1 MKSIRR
7 GSVLHRWF
15 GSTTPPKNKFFVVIG
30 EDENRIIGYFF
41 INSNVSKFISRNS
54 RYLEMQ
60 MHIKRSDYPFLSH
73 DSFIDAHELKYLD
86 KADIMAE
93 LQSGKTTHKGTLA
106 DEDMERLLASLRES
120 ALYSKHIKEKFFK

>member
-1 MKSIRR
+1 M
-7 GSVLHRWF
+7 HRWF

>member
-1 MKSIRR
+1 MKSIGR
-7 GSVLHRWF
+7 GSILHRWF
-15 GSTTPPKNKFFVVIG
+15 LSTTPPKNKFFVVIG